1 MKLLRKAIVL
11 GVAGLGLY
19 KTYEVVAPKLGA
31 ARGRTAQA
39 RRRAEPA
46 VKTAKD
52 TFASARDS
60 VRDTASSLVG
70 ASKDVVD
77 VARDPVVDVGNDVA
91 TDPSPGIPS
100 RSESDT
106 ELGSDIDS
114 PPLAPS
120 RSLQG

>member
-11 GVAGLGLY
+11 GLTGLGLY

-31 ARGRTAQA
+31 ARGRTAEA
-39 RRRAEPA
+39 RRRADPA
-46 VKTAKD
+46 VKAAKD

-60 VRDTASSLVG
+60 ARNTAGSLVG
-70 ASKDVVD
+70 ASRDVADAATDAVVD
-77 VARDPVVDVGNDVA
+77 IGNDVA

-100 RSESDT
+100 RSEADT
-106 ELGSDIDS
+106 ELDIDS

-120 RSLQG
+120 R